1 MKTLNI
7 DTYEQAY
14 SDEEYLEADDYSDLI
29 TALVN
34 DYERAYERFYK
45 EFKLDKRKKK
55 IGDDDDQRTQ
65 HKIALQIE
73 VGLDS
78 SARQF
83 FAHLLSPDQ
92 TFMNEVYFNKDFN
105 KAGED
110 KSSANTL
117 QNKFVEIRK
126 FIDAFQN
133 RHKLELRK
141 SYRYMHGRL
150 YYTPSKYVQFNQHN
164 KPSALLEELFKDIAK
179 LHDSEEMLESLI
191 DNYPLLYLRKDL
203 ANLTVI
209 KKTSESINKRVSTAT
224 KNNIKL
230 IEHNTK
236 TTSLNPMAFHR
247 IDRIH
252 FDKYR

>member
-14 SDEEYLEADDYSDLI
+14 SDEEYRGADDYSDLI

-34 DYERAYERFYK
+34 DYERSYGRFYK
-45 EFKLDKRKKK
+45 EFKLDRRKKK
-55 IGDDDDQRTQ
+55 IGNDDDQRTL

-78 SARQF
+78 SIRQF
-83 FAHLLSPDQ
+83 YAKLLAPDQ
-92 TFMNEVYFNKDFN
+92 SFMNEVYFNKDFT

-117 QNKFVEIRK
+117 QNKFVELRK
-126 FIDAFQN
+126 FIDTFQN

-141 SYRYMHGRL
+141 SYRYKHGRL
-150 YYTPSKYVQFNQHN
+150 YYTPSKYVKFNQHS
-164 KPSALLEELFKDIAK
+164 KPSALLEELFKNIAK
-179 LHDSEEMLESLI
+179 LHDSEEILESLI

-203 ANLTVI
+203 DNLKLI
-209 KKTSESINKRVSTAT
+209 KKTSESINKRVSEAT
-224 KNNIKL
+224 KNNIRL

-236 TTSLNPMAFHR
+236 TTSLNLMAFHR
-247 IDRIH
+247 IDRIQ